1 MDRRGFIASVPF
13 LAALVAL
20 PTVEAARRRRFDTK
34 WTGITCQGVDYYYA
48 SVDGTEPR
56 TAVLDRYCPDNM
68 VYGIDGVLIIPADLA
83 KRLPK
88 QDAVVERNGRRFCG
102 WDLEPLL
109 S

>member
-1 MDRRGFIASVPF
+1 MDRRGFLASVSAI
-13 LAALVAL
+13 AALVAL
-20 PTVEAARRRRFDTK
+20 PAAAPPRRKTDWRNI
-34 WTGITCQGVDYYYA
+34 TGITCQGADYYLA
-48 SVDGTEPR
+48 RVDGTEPR
-56 TAVLDRYCPDNM
+56 TAVLDPYCPDNM

-88 QDAVVERNGRRFCG
+88 QDAVVVRNGRNFYG